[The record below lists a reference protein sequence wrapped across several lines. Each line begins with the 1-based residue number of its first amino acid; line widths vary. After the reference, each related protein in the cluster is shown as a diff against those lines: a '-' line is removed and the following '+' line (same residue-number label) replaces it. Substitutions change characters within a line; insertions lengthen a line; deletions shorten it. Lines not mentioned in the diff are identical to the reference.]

1 MLLVYAPKIQANIPK
16 RRGYESPTMTFQ
28 QHFSYNTFVKFI
40 HRSVTKQRQ
49 RLHNTFMIASQPASQ
64 PSAIHNPPF
73 QPIIIMGHNQIIT
86 IIIINYSSPTQL
98 ASVAHKWELDSLT
111 HSSSVGIV
119 IVIKCNLPLRFT
131 FMCTCDMMWS
141 QVKSLAMTT
150 TPSHNNNNTGNELIC
165 LAPPQNVYSKCIPPR
180 SVSVFGWM
188 TVWNISSYM
197 KHTFLW

>member
-1 MLLVYAPKIQANIPK
+1 
-16 RRGYESPTMTFQ
+16 MTFQ

-98 ASVAHKWELDSLT
+98 ASVAHKWELDSLALVVSWNSNSNKMQST
-111 HSSSVGIV
+111 FTFYVYVYLRYDVKSSHWRWRQRQVTTTIIRAMSSFVS
-119 IVIKCNLPLRFT
+119 LPLK
-131 FMCTCDMMWS
+131 MCIVNVFHLGLCL
-141 QVKSLAMTT
+141 SLA
-150 TPSHNNNNTGNELIC
+150 E
-165 LAPPQNVYSKCIPPR
+165 
-180 SVSVFGWM
+180 WM

-197 KHTFLW
+197 KHTLLW